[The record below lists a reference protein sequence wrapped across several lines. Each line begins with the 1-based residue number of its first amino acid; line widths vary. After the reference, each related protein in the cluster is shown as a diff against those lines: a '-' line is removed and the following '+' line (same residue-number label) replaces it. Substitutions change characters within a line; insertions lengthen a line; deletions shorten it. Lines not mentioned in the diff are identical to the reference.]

1 MYVNKVLFYF
11 FLTVIYSLN
20 IIAQDAD
27 SIITYNLNEITVSG
41 GIVIEPKPV
50 TKIESEIIEHS
61 DGNSLFQLGKFI
73 PSLKPQ
79 TNSRGES
86 LFYLRGANE
95 RQLGL
100 FFDGAYVNIPWDNRI
115 DLSLIPASAVNE
127 LKIIKGIPSVIY
139 GANNIAGVINSYS
152 SNYDREKIGGKVS
165 AQIGENNSYK
175 LNGFVADKIE
185 ALSFLLSASLF
196 KTDGFTLPIS
206 FNNSENPDDLRLN
219 SYQKTYEIFTKLN
232 YDYARYS
239 NVQLSVQYL
248 NSEKGVP
255 PEIDVS
261 KPRYWQYPLWRKYGM
276 TITGKHNFDLGKNS
290 SFDYVVNIYN
300 FNMQIDQ
307 FTDETYSEIDNVEK
321 DNDFVLYGR
330 LIYTN
335 LLSLNSI
342 LRFSL
347 SGYNT
352 THKEK
357 FLSTDYR
364 EDVYTQNVYSAGVEY
379 ELVGNNFLF
388 IAGTSFDGTNSPQT
402 GTYTSKDALGK
413 FSFTASIGYF
423 FTSTFST
430 QINLGRKS
438 RFPSLRESFSD
449 ALGRFVINPDLNAET
464 ITEGDIGFKHVLPNG
479 EIKLNF
485 FLSYLKD
492 GIIRSVVETNE
503 GNMFMRVNQEEIRS
517 YGIEFESNYS
527 ITNRLN
533 AALNIS
539 FLNSFGK
546 NENGDYKDTL
556 EYRPKFITGLYFNY
570 FINKNFNATLEMNF
584 IGDEYGLQEGYKY
597 YRELPSY
604 LLVNLR
610 FAYTFFLTETQNVE
624 LYFRVNNI
632 FDKLYYSQWGLP
644 EAGRQFWGGAIFKF

>member
-1 MYVNKVLFYF
+1 MYVNKVLFYIY
-11 FLTVIYSLN
+11 LTVIYSFN
-20 IIAQDAD
+20 IIAQEAD
-27 SIITYNLNEITVSG
+27 SVVTYNLNEITVSS
-41 GIVIEPKPV
+41 GIIIEPKPV
-50 TKIESEIIEHS
+50 TKVESEIIEHS

-73 PSLKPQ
+73 PSIKSQ

-115 DLSLIPASAVNE
+115 DLSLLPASAVNE

-152 SNYDREKIGGKVS
+152 SNYDREKIGGKVL

-185 ALSFLLSASLF
+185 ALSFLLSASSF

-206 FNNSENPDDLRLN
+206 FNNSENPDDMRLN

-232 YDYARYS
+232 YDYERYS
-239 NVQLSVQYL
+239 NVELSVQYL

-255 PEIDVS
+255 PEIDVR
-261 KPRYWQYPLWRKYGM
+261 KPRYWQYPLWRKYG
-276 TITGKHNFDLGKNS
+276 ISIAGKHNFDLGKNS
-290 SFDYVVNIYN
+290 SFDYVVNLYN

-307 FTDETYSEIDNVEK
+307 FADSTYSEIDNVEK
-321 DNDFVLYGR
+321 DNDLVLYGR

-357 FLSTDYR
+357 FSSTGYR

-379 ELVGNNFLF
+379 ELVGNNFVF
-388 IAGTSFDGTNSPQT
+388 IAGTSFDGTNNPET

-413 FSFTASIGYF
+413 FSFTTSIGYF
-423 FTSTFST
+423 FTSAFST

-464 ITEGDIGFKHVLPNG
+464 ITEVDIGFKHTLPNG

-492 GIIRSVVETNE
+492 GIIRSVVETSE

-533 AALNIS
+533 T
-539 FLNSFGK
+539 
-546 NENGDYKDTL
+546 KDTL

-610 FAYTFFLTETQNVE
+610 FAYTFFLTEIQNVE
-624 LYFRVNNI
+624 LYFRANNI
-632 FDKLYYSQWGLP
+632 FDKLYFSQWGLP